1 MQYMTEAAGFTR
13 VTSTGVAVLT
23 SGPVSVVGVAVA
35 AVLTGQIVQFFTQ
48 TAASVTGVPVLG
60 TATMAANTFYRF
72 PASLPKGLTYC
83 VTNEDVDLTIFWNP
97 AGSAS

>member
-1 MQYMTEAAGFTR
+1 VIEASNFTR

-23 SGPVSVVGVAVA
+23 SGPADVLGVFVA
-35 AVLTGQIVQFFTQ
+35 AVTTAQLVQFFTQ
-48 TAASVTGVPVLG
+48 TAASITGAPVFG
-60 TATMAANTFYRF
+60 TATMAANTFYRL

-97 AGSAS
+97 AGSGS